1 MLSFLFNYRFNKISL
16 CKNDT
21 TYEEEELVGE
31 QPEVE
36 EVAEGVPEGL
46 QSSALLFDDRL
57 ISGLQAACP
66 AHRPRDGEVAGHDGA
81 AVLPHRG
88 PPPRYRDDR
97 VPVKLQ

>member
-1 MLSFLFNYRFNKISL
+1 MGHPVL
-16 CKNDT
+16 CTVKMSDPKNA

-36 EVAEGVPEGL
+36 EVAERVPHGP
-46 QSSALLFDDRL
+46 
-57 ISGLQAACP
+57 QAAP
-66 AHRPRDGEVAGHDGA
+66 FLLDGLWQAGLADRPRDGEVAGHDGA